1 MTVPGDIS
9 RLAGRE
15 ECHEVLCRIGRDFDD
30 LISKRGWPPAPRA
43 NTTTRPIGPLI
54 PDQKE
59 SSVKL
64 FEALASTP
72 ERAEIRDA
80 VRALCDRF
88 DDAYWSEKDRSHSFP
103 YEFAKA
109 IADAGWLGIAMPREF
124 GGAGLG
130 VTEAAIMMQEVG
142 RSAGAF
148 AACSTI
154 HINIFGLHSIVK
166 HGTDAQRK
174 AWLPAIIDGS
184 SRACFGV
191 TEPDAGLDTSKIKTR
206 AVRRG
211 DRYIVNGQKIWT
223 STAQQAD
230 KVVLLARTT
239 PVEQCAKPTDGLTL
253 FYADLDRSRAEIREI
268 PKMGRHA
275 VNSNQVFYDNF
286 DIPVECRIGEEGKG
300 FRYILDSLNPERI
313 LNAAEVVGMG
323 RRALEKAVAYAG
335 ERVVFGRK
343 IGQNQSIQHPLAEC
357 WSELYAADLMT
368 LHAAELYDSGKPCG
382 AQANAAKYLAADA
395 GFHACD
401 RAIRTYGG
409 MGYAAEYHVE
419 RYFREMVATQL
430 APVSREMILCFIAER
445 ELGLPKSY

>member
-1 MTVPGDIS
+1 M
-9 RLAGRE
+9 
-15 ECHEVLCRIGRDFDD
+15 
-30 LISKRGWPPAPRA
+30 
-43 NTTTRPIGPLI
+43 
-54 PDQKE
+54 
-59 SSVKL
+59 KL
-64 FEALASTP
+64 FEALANTQ
-72 ERAEIRDA
+72 ERREIRNS

-88 DDAYWSEKDRSHSFP
+88 DDRYWAEKDRLHEFP
-103 YEFAKA
+103 HEFA
-109 IADAGWLGIAMPREF
+109 DAVAAGGWLGIAMPRQF

-166 HGTDAQRK
+166 HGRDRQR
-174 AWLPAIIDGS
+174 AEWLPSIISGQ

-191 TEPDAGLDTSKIKTR
+191 TEPDAGLDTSKIKTK
-206 AVRRG
+206 AERRG
-211 DRYIVNGQKIWT
+211 DVYVVSGQKIWT

-230 KVVLLARTT
+230 KIVLLARTT
-239 PVEQCAKPTDGLTL
+239 PLDQCIRPTDGLTL
-253 FYADLDRSRAEIREI
+253 FYADLDRSAVKIHEIE
-268 PKMGRHA
+268 KMGRHA
-275 VNSNQVFYDNF
+275 VNSNQIFIDNLVV
-286 DIPVECRIGEEGKG
+286 PVERRIGEEGKG
-300 FRYILDSLNPERI
+300 FHYILDSLNPERI

-323 RRALEKAVAYAG
+323 RRALEKAVSYAG

-368 LHAAELYDSGKPCG
+368 LHAAELYDSGQPCG

-395 GFHACD
+395 GFKACD
-401 RAIRTYGG
+401 RAIRTHGG

-430 APVSREMILCFIAER
+430 APISREMILCFIAER

>member
-1 MTVPGDIS
+1 MS
-9 RLAGRE
+9 RL
-15 ECHEVLCRIGRDFDD
+15 
-30 LISKRGWPPAPRA
+30 
-43 NTTTRPIGPLI
+43 
-54 PDQKE
+54 
-59 SSVKL
+59 
-64 FEALASTP
+64 FEPLASTP
-72 ERAEIRDA
+72 ERAAIRDA
-80 VRALCDRF
+80 VRAICDRF
-88 DDAYWSEKDRSHSFP
+88 DDAYWAEKDRTHSFP
-103 YEFAKA
+103 HEFAKA
-109 IADAGWLGIAMPREF
+109 IAEGGWLGIAMPAQY

-130 VTEAAIMMQEVG
+130 VTEAAIMMQEIG
-142 RSAGAF
+142 HSAGAF
-148 AACSTI
+148 AACSTV
-154 HINIFGLHSIVK
+154 HINIFGLHSIVR
-166 HGTDAQRK
+166 HGTERQK
-174 AWLPAIIDGS
+174 AEWLPPIIDGS

-206 AVRRG
+206 AVRHG
-211 DRYIVNGQKIWT
+211 DHYRVSGQKIWT

-239 PVEQCAKPTDGLTL
+239 PIEQCARPTDGLTL
-253 FYADLDRSRAEIREI
+253 FYANLDRSAVEIREI
-268 PKMGRHA
+268 AKMGRHA
-275 VNSNQVFYDNF
+275 VNSNQVFYDEMVV
-286 DIPVECRIGEEGKG
+286 PVECRIGEEGRG

-323 RRALEKAVAYAG
+323 RRALERAVAYAD

-357 WSELYAADLMT
+357 WSELYAAELMT
-368 LHAAELYDSGKPCG
+368 LHAAELYDAGEACG

-395 GFHACD
+395 GFRACD
-401 RAIRTYGG
+401 RAVRTHGG

>member
-1 MTVPGDIS
+1 MKQFEP
-9 RLAGRE
+9 
-15 ECHEVLCRIGRDFDD
+15 LCDNPDRTALRDAIRAICDQFDD
-30 LISKRGWPPAPRA
+30 H
-43 NTTTRPIGPLI
+43 
-54 PDQKE
+54 
-59 SSVKL
+59 
-64 FEALASTP
+64 
-72 ERAEIRDA
+72 
-80 VRALCDRF
+80 
-88 DDAYWSEKDRSHSFP
+88 YWLEKDRTHSFP
-103 YEFAKA
+103 HEFANA
-109 IADAGWLGIAMPREF
+109 VAEGGWLGIAMPEEY

-142 RSAGAF
+142 HSAGAF

-166 HGTDAQRK
+166 HGTEKQKQD
-174 AWLPAIIDGS
+174 WLPDIISGK

-206 AVRRG
+206 AVLHG
-211 DRYIVNGQKIWT
+211 DHYVVNGQKIWT

-239 PVEQCAKPTDGLTL
+239 PIEDCVKPTDGLSL
-253 FYADLDRSRAEIREI
+253 FYADLDRNAVEIREI

-275 VNSNQVFYDNF
+275 VNSNQTFYDNL
-286 DIPVECRIGEEGKG
+286 IVPVDRRIGEEGRG
-300 FRYILDSLNPERI
+300 FRYILDSLNSERI
-313 LNAAEVVGMG
+313 LNAAEVIGMG
-323 RRALEKAVAYAG
+323 RRALEKAVAYAN

-343 IGQNQSIQHPLAEC
+343 IGMNQSIQHPLAEC
-357 WSELYAADLMT
+357 WSELYAAELMT
-368 LHAAELYDSGKPCG
+368 LHAAELCDAGKPCG

-395 GFHACD
+395 GFKACD
-401 RAIRTYGG
+401 RAIRTHGG

-430 APVSREMILCFIAER
+430 APISREMILCFIAER

>member
-1 MTVPGDIS
+1 VKRFDP
-9 RLAGRE
+9 
-15 ECHEVLCRIGRDFDD
+15 LCDD
-30 LISKRGWPPAPRA
+30 
-43 NTTTRPIGPLI
+43 
-54 PDQKE
+54 PDRT
-59 SSVKL
+59 
-64 FEALASTP
+64 A
-72 ERAEIRDA
+72 IRDA
-80 VRALCDRF
+80 IRAICDQF
-88 DDAYWSEKDRSHSFP
+88 DDTYWLEKDRTHTFP
-103 YEFAKA
+103 HEFANA
-109 IADAGWLGIAMPREF
+109 IAEGGWLGIAMPEEY

-142 RSAGAF
+142 HSAGAF

-166 HGTDAQRK
+166 HGTEQQKQD
-174 AWLPAIIDGS
+174 WLPDIISGK

-206 AVRRG
+206 AVRDG

-239 PVEQCAKPTDGLTL
+239 PIEDCVKPTDGLSL
-253 FYADLDRSRAEIREI
+253 FYADLDRNAVEIREI

-275 VNSNQVFYDNF
+275 VNSNQTFYDNL
-286 DIPVECRIGEEGKG
+286 IVPVDRRIGEEGRG
-300 FRYILDSLNPERI
+300 FRYILDSLNSERI
-313 LNAAEVVGMG
+313 LNAAEVIGMG
-323 RRALEKAVAYAG
+323 RRALEKAVAYAN

-343 IGQNQSIQHPLAEC
+343 IGMNQSIQHPLAEC
-357 WSELYAADLMT
+357 WSELYAAELMT
-368 LHAAELYDSGKPCG
+368 LHAAELCDAGKPCG

-395 GFHACD
+395 GFKACD
-401 RAIRTYGG
+401 RAIRTHGG

-419 RYFREMVATQL
+419 RYFREMVAAQL